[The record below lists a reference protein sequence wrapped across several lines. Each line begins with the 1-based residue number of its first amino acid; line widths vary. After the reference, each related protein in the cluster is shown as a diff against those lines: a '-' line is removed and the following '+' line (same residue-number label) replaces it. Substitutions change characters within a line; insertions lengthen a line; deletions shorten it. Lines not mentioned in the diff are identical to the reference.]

1 MIRSKIRI
9 IYLTKPYKNYNSAG
23 YQYEFIKYMQ
33 IFFEVKIIECNI
45 AYLPEHLQTNLKVL
59 KSTLDKIINDYDF
72 LIFGHH
78 WLGDHPTE
86 NIVPLG
92 LDFLAELNIKKIAVL
107 NKEWIRLADKIKY
120 INFLGCTH
128 LISHHPETSKLVK
141 DNLPPTKIKIIT
153 SIFGID
159 SEKWSLN
166 IDHSQKKYDLFF
178 SGILHN
184 SAWPNEDQAVRIG
197 IEDFLFHKLGRVRLL
212 PRYPK
217 IYWNAFTGSKLVD
230 FLNRYK
236 RLDTKNYLEGMAKSF
251 VVPVTLSMGIISP
264 RIFEVLASGAVPLVD
279 KSDVYKI
286 IDNLESHVVFFDRDL
301 KGFQNS
307 WEDAINLSKNPRTII
322 QNREFVFDNH
332 TWECRFSSLQ
342 EKLELISH

>member
-1 MIRSKIRI
+1 MTRSKIRI

-23 YQYEFIKYMQ
+23 YQYEFIKYIQ
-33 IFFEVKIIECNI
+33 IFFEVKIIECHL
-45 AYLPEHLQTNLKVL
+45 AYLPEHMQTNSKVL

-92 LDFLAELNIKKIAVL
+92 LDFLADLNIKKIAVL

-120 INFLGCTH
+120 INFLGCKH
-128 LISHHPETSKLVK
+128 LISHHPGTSKLIK
-141 DNLPPTKIKIIT
+141 DNLLPTKIKIIT
-153 SIFGID
+153 AIFGID

-184 SAWPNEDQAVRIG
+184 PLWPNEDQALRIG
-197 IEDFLFHKLGRVRLL
+197 IEDILFHKLGKVRLL
-212 PRYPK
+212 PKYPK
-217 IYWNAFTGSKLVD
+217 IYWNSFTGSKLVD
-230 FLNRYK
+230 LLNRYK
-236 RLDTKNYLEGMAKSF
+236 RLDTKNYFDIMAKSH

-264 RIFEVLASGAVPLVD
+264 RLFEALASGAVPLVD
-279 KSDVYKI
+279 KSDTYKI
-286 IDNLESHVVFFDRDL
+286 IDNLESHVVFFDKNL
-301 KGFQNS
+301 KGFKDS
-307 WEDAINLSKNPRTII
+307 WSDAINLSKNPKTII

-332 TWECRFSSLQ
+332 SWECRFSSLQ